1 MARPAPRTAPA
12 RADDRPKSKGGIGTF
27 IGILIAG
34 AVGTVVFV
42 YLSGIFPYVGRES
55 GRLEGP
61 AAAAHYQA
69 GFVPSETL
77 GLKTFYYLS
86 GQTVFVEYDAAIAAG
101 ALRLTVMREG
111 MPESLREHVV
121 TASGRGLF
129 VVPIAS
135 SGLYTI
141 GVAPVPSP
149 EDAALPRLAYT
160 VHWGAR

>member
-27 IGILIAG
+27 FGILIAG
-34 AVGTVVFV
+34 AVGTAVFV

-61 AAAAHYQA
+61 AAATLFASGA
-69 GFVPSETL
+69 VPVDTL

-86 GQTVFVEYDAAIAAG
+86 GQTMFVEYDADISAG
-101 ALRLTVMREG
+101 ALRLTVMRDG

-135 SGLYTI
+135 SGLYKV
-141 GVAPVPSP
+141 GVAPVPAP
-149 EDAALPRLAYT
+149 ADGTLPRLAYT